1 MQIYEYIT
9 YDKCF
14 YAAKRVIVM
23 FSTENDIPF
32 YICGF
37 FHVNKYFCIRCINNE
52 KTDTAVVVVV
62 TGNYPGEL
70 GYQ

>member
-23 FSTENDIPF
+23 FSTENYIPF
-32 YICGF
+32 YIRGF
-37 FHVNKYFCIRCINNE
+37 FHANKYFFIQSLNTE
-52 KTDTAVVVVV
+52 KTDTAVVVVE
-62 TGNYPGEL
+62 TGND
-70 GYQ
+70 